1 MAYIHGPTMTG
12 IPYRETQFVNRSLE
26 ELLGKARELLS
37 TILSSILSS
46 IDVDLEDIQERI
58 FPEPSPI

>member
-1 MAYIHGPTMTG
+1 
-12 IPYRETQFVNRSLE
+12 VNRSLE

-46 IDVDLEDIQERI
+46 IDVDIEDIQERI

>member
-1 MAYIHGPTMTG
+1 MAYTHGPTMTG

-37 TILSSILSS
+37 TILSSI
-46 IDVDLEDIQERI
+46 DVDIEDIQERR
-58 FPEPSPI
+58 FPEPSLI